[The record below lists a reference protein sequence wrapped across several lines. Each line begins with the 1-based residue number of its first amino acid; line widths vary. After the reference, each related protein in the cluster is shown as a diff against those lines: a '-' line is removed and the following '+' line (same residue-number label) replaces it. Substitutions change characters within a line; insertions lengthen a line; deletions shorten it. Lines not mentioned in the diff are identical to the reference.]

1 MVIKLPVRLLW
12 RRVAKTFVVLNV
24 NISGVDELKKLA
36 RDVIRWCASEMNL
49 EDVKISVSLF
59 DDYDDKKCWGDCEQ
73 VSETEY
79 NIRACTDQDIRD
91 FVATITHEMVHVEQW
106 VKNEWS
112 GDGEKEAEKR
122 QYKLA
127 DKYYWFSDKERIFYE
142 SRKQKM
148 LIEQQTNTITL
159 RPMSATET
167 VAEKVMSC

>member
-1 MVIKLPVRLLW
+1 V
-12 RRVAKTFVVLNV
+12 KTFVALNV

-36 RDVIRWCASEMNL
+36 KDVIRWCASEMNL

-79 NIRACTDQDIRD
+79 KIRACTDQDIRD

-112 GDGEKEAEKR
+112 GDGEKEAENR
-122 QYKLA
+122 QYELA
-127 DKYYWFSDKERIFYE
+127 DKYYWFSSKERI
-142 SRKQKM
+142 
-148 LIEQQTNTITL
+148 LL
-159 RPMSATET
+159 
-167 VAEKVMSC
+167 